1 MTILRLHFQSLRF
14 QVLALLV
21 TTFTIIF
28 VIAVYNAYERRNHE
42 LSEMLKTLGIHAH
55 EIADSEN
62 QTVRYIEQLPL
73 LISQT
78 SVFNPPFDSSNCHL
92 ILEHLVK
99 NDPHIANLMLAAP
112 NGNVVCKSNTVP
124 GSLNVADR
132 HYFKEALASRDLIVG
147 EAIMGRTSKL
157 WVLPFAISV
166 RDKQGHIKGVMEAS
180 LDLGWIKAE
189 FVRGKYPPEARIGLI
204 DSEGNVL
211 ARYPDPESLTGKNIS
226 HIPFFKALME
236 EHGNGSATVPDYDNV
251 QRIFVF
257 SPFSRTG
264 VNEIYLWIGM
274 SRASV
279 LANADAQFTRSMLLL
294 SAISLLTFSL
304 VWFGGSRLLVHP
316 INVIAA
322 TADRLSKG
330 DYHARTS
337 LPYAANELGN
347 LAKTVDNMAGALASR
362 SALLRLNRSLSVLIS
377 CNRVLV
383 HANSEQQLLNDIC
396 QIIIEHGGFRMA
408 WVGIVNHD
416 DTKSITPIIIH
427 GFEDG
432 YLAHANITWADTP
445 HGQGVTGIAV
455 RSGIPHVN
463 HDFERDPTA
472 APWREA
478 ASRRGYRTS
487 SAFPLMKENRA
498 WGVLTVYS
506 EKLDAFTEKEVAL
519 LTDLAA
525 DITFGIDSLKTK
537 SELVETRLDIIR
549 RLTNAGEYRDND
561 TGAHIKRMS
570 MYCEAI
576 GRAMNLSDTQCELLL
591 AASPMHDV
599 GKIGIP
605 DHILLKPGKL
615 TAEEFEIIKTHTT
628 IGADILNSPTSEL
641 LSAARDIALYHHEK
655 WDGSGYPRGIGGNE
669 IPLMARI
676 VAVADVYDAL
686 TTTRPYK
693 KPWPAKEALAEIT
706 RLSGSHF
713 DPTVVKAFIACYDDI
728 LRIKAA
734 NSN

>member
-1 MTILRLHFQSLRF
+1 MGSIFLSLRF

-21 TTFTIIF
+21 STFTIIF
-28 VIAVYNAYERRNHE
+28 AVAVYNANERRNQE
-42 LSEMLKTLGIHAH
+42 VSETLKTLEIHAR

-78 SVFNPPFDSSNCHL
+78 SVFNQPFDSSNCQL
-92 ILEHLVK
+92 MLEHFVK
-99 NDPHIANLMLAAP
+99 NDPHIANLMLADP
-112 NGNVVCKSNTVP
+112 NGNVLCKSNTVP
-124 GSLNVADR
+124 GSDNVADR
-132 HYFKEALASRDLIVG
+132 HYFKEALASRELIAG
-147 EAIMGRTSKL
+147 EAIMGRTSKR

-166 RDKQGHIKGVMEAS
+166 RDQQGRIKGVMEAS
-180 LDLGWIKAE
+180 LDLGWIEAE
-189 FVRGKYPPEARIGLI
+189 FARGKYPPEARIGLI
-204 DSEGNVL
+204 DNEGNVL
-211 ARYPDPESLTGKNIS
+211 ARYPDPENLIGKNIS
-226 HIPFFKALME
+226 QIPFFKALMAVR
-236 EHGNGSATVPDYDNV
+236 GNGSATVPGYDNV
-251 QRIFVF
+251 QRIFAF
-257 SPFSRTG
+257 SPFSSTA
-264 VNEIYLWIGM
+264 VNEIYLWIGI
-274 SRASV
+274 SKASV
-279 LANADAQFTRSMLLL
+279 LANANAQFTRSMLLL
-294 SAISLLTFSL
+294 SAISLLTFL
-304 VWFGGSRLLVHP
+304 VAWFGGKRLLVRP

-322 TADRLSKG
+322 TADRLSEG
-330 DYHARTS
+330 DYHARTG
-337 LPYAANELGN
+337 LPYTNNELGN
-347 LAKTVDNMAGALASR
+347 LAKTVDNMAGALVSR

-416 DTKSITPIIIH
+416 ETKSITPIIIH

-445 HGQGVTGIAV
+445 QGRGVTGTAV
-455 RSGIPHVN
+455 RTGIPHVN
-463 HDFERDPTA
+463 RDFENDPRS

-478 ASRRGYRTS
+478 AARHGYRTS
-487 SAFPLMKENRA
+487 SAFPLMKENSA

-525 DITFGIDSLKTK
+525 DITFGIDSLKMK

-570 MYCEAI
+570 MYCEVI
-576 GRAMNLSDTQCELLL
+576 GRAMHLSESQCELLL

-615 TAEEFEIIKTHTT
+615 TPEEFEIIKTHTT
-628 IGADILNSPTSEL
+628 IGADILNNPTSEL
-641 LSAARDIALYHHEK
+641 LREARDIALYHHEK
-655 WDGSGYPRGIGGNE
+655 WDGSGYPQGVGGNE

-693 KPWPAKEALAEIT
+693 KPWPEQQALAEIT

-713 DPTVVKAFIACYDDI
+713 DPAVVGAFVACYDDI
-728 LRIKAA
+728 LHIKAA
-734 NSN
+734 NPD